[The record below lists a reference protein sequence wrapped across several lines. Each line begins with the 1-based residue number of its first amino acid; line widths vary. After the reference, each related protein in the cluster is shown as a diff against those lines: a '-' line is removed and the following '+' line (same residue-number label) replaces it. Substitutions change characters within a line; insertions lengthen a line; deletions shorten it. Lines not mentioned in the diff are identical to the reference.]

1 MTPDMC
7 GSPVITYLCTKI
19 TTMES
24 SFGNP
29 QRAYREFE
37 RRNNRGRIVGGLLLV
52 LSYPRK
58 AVPLISRESNSS

>member
-37 RRNNRGRIVGGLLLV
+37 RRNNRGRIVGLLSGSV
-52 LSYPRK
+52 LPSK
-58 AVPLISRESNSS
+58 SGAINK